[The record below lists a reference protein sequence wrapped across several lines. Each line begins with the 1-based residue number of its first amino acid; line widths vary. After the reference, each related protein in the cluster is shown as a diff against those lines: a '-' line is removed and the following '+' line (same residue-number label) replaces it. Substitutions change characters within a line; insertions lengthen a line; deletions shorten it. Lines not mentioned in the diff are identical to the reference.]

1 MPSRQ
6 SFCPRDEESTVVMKI
21 YGLVGKSGTGKSFQ
35 AMTLCQQ
42 RNIEAVIDD
51 GLFIYGTGIQAG
63 ISAKRQTT
71 KIGAIKTALF
81 SKETHRMEVKEKIL
95 QLAPSSILILGTSE
109 EMIQRIISRLDLP
122 PLSELIPIEAITT
135 KTQRQTARR
144 QRQELGKHV
153 IPAPTFQVKRQF
165 SGYFLDPMRIFRG
178 KSSERSTFNE
188 KTVVR
193 PTYSYLGD
201 YSISDR
207 VISEIVTY
215 LAAQTPGIALVLRI
229 SVHNEAD
236 GLSLRIPVYAKF
248 GSNMISSAIQLQK
261 SIAAEVEK
269 MTAFNITCVDIEI
282 RGLK

>member
-1 MPSRQ
+1 
-6 SFCPRDEESTVVMKI
+6 MKI

-35 AMTLCQQ
+35 AMTLCRK
-42 RNIEAVIDD
+42 RNIEAIIDD

-63 ISAKRQTT
+63 ISAKRQAT
-71 KIGAIKTALF
+71 KIGAVKTALF
-81 SKETHRMEVKEKIL
+81 SNEAHRLEVSEKIKEL
-95 QLAPSSILILGTSE
+95 QPSSLLVLGTSE
-109 EMIQRIISRLDLP
+109 KMILRIADRLELP
-122 PLSELIPIEAITT
+122 PVSEFISIEAITT
-135 KTQRQTARR
+135 KSQRQVAKK

-178 KSSERSTFNE
+178 KTSERPSFNE

-207 VISEIVTY
+207 VISEIVDY
-215 LAAQTPGIALVLRI
+215 IAAKSSGIASVLRI
-229 SVHNEAD
+229 AVHNAPD
-236 GLSLRIPVYAKF
+236 GLSIRVPIYAKF
-248 GSNMISSAIQLQK
+248 ETNMLQTAK
-261 SIAAEVEK
+261 QFQKNITSEVEK
-269 MTAFNITCVDIEI
+269 MTAFNIMYVDIEI